1 MSVVKHVL
9 AVAGCLTC
17 AAVLAGCSGGSGA
30 QDPSA
35 LEGVQWELVASNVT
49 DVDVSEI
56 GITMNLDAGEI
67 SGFAG
72 VNSYAGPFETG
83 DDGSFDAGPLA
94 TTLIAGPEPL
104 MAAETAYLQ
113 ILDASESFEVS
124 EGGLTLRTA
133 DDETLE
139 FVAAEPF
146 DLAGTSWTITG
157 YNNGKEAV
165 VGPEPDSELTLEFGT
180 DGTVSGSAGVNT
192 FSGGYTATEVSI
204 EIGPLATTMMAGPD
218 NLMMQETA
226 YLAALEASTE
236 WEVVGGVL
244 TTRNAE
250 GAMQINA
257 AMQ

>member
-1 MSVVKHVL
+1 MPVVKYAL

-17 AAVLAGCSGGSGA
+17 VAVLAGCSGASGA

-49 DVDVSEI
+49 DVDVSDI

-72 VNSYAGPFETG
+72 INSYTGSFEAG
-83 DDGSFDAGPLA
+83 DDGSFEAGPLA
-94 TTLIAGPEPL
+94 TTLMAGPDTL
-104 MAAETAYLQ
+104 MAAEAEYLR
-113 ILDASESFEVS
+113 ILGASESFDVS
-124 EGGLTLRTA
+124 EDGLTLQTA

-157 YNNGKEAV
+157 YNNGEEAV
-165 VGPEPDSELTLEFGT
+165 VSPELDSELTLEFGT

-192 FSGGYTATEVSI
+192 FNGEYSATAETV

-218 NLMMQETA
+218 NLMAQETA
-226 YLAALEASTE
+226 YLAALAAGTQ
-236 WEVVGGVL
+236 WEVVGEVL
-244 TTRNAE
+244 TTRDSE

-257 AMQ
+257 VPK